1 VPVVLLDRI
10 VLVACFALL
19 AGCGGAGGDSTSDVA
34 QRLAASGSATSGRV
48 SQGTVPSGLPGLMH
62 GARAIASLP
71 APSATPAITVDQFF
85 QWAELAF
92 PQYFPPGGQPGTFQT
107 YQFRYYPATDLY
119 LAVQGGTR
127 VVALGRDTGY
137 QIVDLG
143 AFTEFAPVVVAAVQ
157 GTRTITY
164 GGVSVQVVIHM
175 PAAAVKDALVLY
187 HGTVWFDD
195 RILPAAQNTLD
206 SFKRLLLRDD
216 TLLVS
221 VAYPQ
226 QNREIG
232 EGLREAEAALLW
244 VKNEASRA
252 LGVSI
257 NRVFMAGHSQGAYL
271 VTRLNTMHRTDGV
284 IANAPGP
291 LDFEYRCLLEERG
304 DAPRSEECGLMSPRY
319 GPASANPAPYRSISL
334 LSFTQGF
341 KADALFVQG
350 QDDGVIQMRSWPLFR
365 QAVQTCTNCQQPVVL
380 EVAGGHEALFRSVE
394 ARAAFNQFLDQ
405 RRVR

>member
-1 VPVVLLDRI
+1 
-10 VLVACFALL
+10 
-19 AGCGGAGGDSTSDVA
+19 
-34 QRLAASGSATSGRV
+34 
-48 SQGTVPSGLPGLMH
+48 
-62 GARAIASLP
+62 
-71 APSATPAITVDQFF
+71 
-85 QWAELAF
+85 
-92 PQYFPPGGQPGTFQT
+92 
-107 YQFRYYPATDLY
+107 
-119 LAVQGGTR
+119 
-127 VVALGRDTGY
+127 
-137 QIVDLG
+137 
-143 AFTEFAPVVVAAVQ
+143 
-157 GTRTITY
+157 
-164 GGVSVQVVIHM
+164 M

-365 QAVQTCTNCQQPVVL
+365 QAVQTCTNCQQPVFL
-380 EVAGGHEALFRSVE
+380 EVAAGHEALFRSVE

>member
-1 VPVVLLDRI
+1 MLLERIALVVW
-10 VLVACFALL
+10 FALL
-19 AGCGGAGGDSTSDVA
+19 AGCGGAGGDSTLDFA
-34 QRLAASGSATSGRV
+34 RRLEASGSATSGRV
-48 SQGTVPSGLPGLMH
+48 SQGAVPSGLPGLMP
-62 GARAIASLP
+62 GARAIARFP
-71 APSATPAITVDQFF
+71 APSSAPAITVEQFF

-92 PQYFPPGGQPGTFQT
+92 PQYFPASGQPGTLQT

-137 QIVDLG
+137 QLVDLG
-143 AFTEFAPVVVAAVQ
+143 AFTDFAPVVVAAVQ
-157 GTRTITY
+157 GTRTITH
-164 GGVSVQVVIHM
+164 GGVPVQVVIHM
-175 PAAAVKDALVLY
+175 PSAPVREALVLY

-195 RILPAAQNTLD
+195 RILPAAQNTLE
-206 SFKRLLLRDD
+206 SFGRLLLRDD

-244 VKNEASRA
+244 VQNEASRV

-257 NRVFMAGHSQGAYL
+257 QRVFMAGHSQGAYL

-304 DAPRSEECGLMSPRY
+304 GAPGSDECALMSPRY
-319 GPASANPAPYRSISL
+319 GLPSVNPAPYRRISL

-365 QAVQTCTNCQQPVVL
+365 QAVQTCTNCQQPVFL
-380 EVAGGHEALFRSVE
+380 EIAGGHEALFRSVE

>member
-1 VPVVLLDRI
+1 MLLERIALVVW
-10 VLVACFALL
+10 FALL
-19 AGCGGAGGDSTSDVA
+19 AGCGGAGGDSTSDFA
-34 QRLAASGSATSGRV
+34 RRLEASGSATSGRV
-48 SQGTVPSGLPGLMH
+48 SQGAVPSGLPGLVP
-62 GARAIASLP
+62 GARAIARFP
-71 APSATPAITVDQFF
+71 APSSAPAITVEQFF

-92 PQYFPPGGQPGTFQT
+92 PQYFPASGQPGTLQT

-137 QIVDLG
+137 QLVDLG
-143 AFTEFAPVVVAAVQ
+143 AFTDFAPVVVAAVQ

-164 GGVSVQVVIHM
+164 GGVPVQVVIHM
-175 PAAAVKDALVLY
+175 PSAPVREALVLY

-195 RILPAAQNTLD
+195 RILPAAQNTLE

-232 EGLREAEAALLW
+232 EGLREAQAALLW
-244 VKNEASRA
+244 VQNEASRV

-257 NRVFMAGHSQGAYL
+257 QRVFMAGHSQGAYL

-284 IANAPGP
+284 IASAPGP

-304 DAPRSEECGLMSPRY
+304 GAPGSEECGLMSPRY
-319 GPASANPAPYRSISL
+319 GLPSVNPAPYRRISL

-365 QAVQTCTNCQQPVVL
+365 QAVQTCTNCQQPVFL
-380 EVAGGHEALFRSVE
+380 EIAGGHEALFRSVE